1 MTHTLSFTTTYTSDQ
16 GERRIRIFNQ
26 RLQVSDA
33 YPRFF
38 KGVDGVAIAMSL
50 ARTAA
55 YQTDSINLPELRD
68 NLQDTV
74 EEILLQYRT
83 QCSASSST
91 GQLVLPENGKLLP
104 LMLNCLLKSP
114 LLLINE
120 ANKRDLVN
128 VYPRG
133 DLRAWAIQVRV
144 VVPCDM

>member
-1 MTHTLSFTTTYTSDQ
+1 
-16 GERRIRIFNQ
+16 
-26 RLQVSDA
+26 
-33 YPRFF
+33 
-38 KGVDGVAIAMSL
+38 MSL

-120 ANKRDLVN
+120 ANKRDLMN

-144 VVPCDM
+144 ATPYNI